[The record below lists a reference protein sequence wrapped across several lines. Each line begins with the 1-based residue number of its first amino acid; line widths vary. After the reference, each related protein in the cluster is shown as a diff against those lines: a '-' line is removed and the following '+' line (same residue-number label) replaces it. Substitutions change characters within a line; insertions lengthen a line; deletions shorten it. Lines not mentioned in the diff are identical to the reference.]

1 MSDKRIRIDFWSF
14 MTIVAFVFFGLFLI
28 YPLTN
33 LVTNAFQSVDNPG
46 HFSFANFSK
55 FVSTDYYR
63 QAIANSIKVTIVSTI
78 FASIIGVSLAYI
90 TTNIKIFGSKIINI
104 LIIVSMFSPPFIG
117 AYSWILMFGRAGSVT
132 KFFANYGIKLPSIYG
147 FTGIM
152 IVFTLHLF
160 IYIYMYTKGALRKVD
175 ATLIEA
181 AESLGD
187 HGLKKV
193 LKVSLPLVTPTILAG
208 GAIIFLRAFADYGTP
223 RLIGEGFTTMP
234 VLVYNEWLSEEGS
247 DAFFSSSIAFIMI
260 LVAIIVF
267 LLQMH
272 FSRKNYNMSM
282 LNPPTAKKISGVG
295 NVFAHLYV
303 YLVTFLALLPVLYCM
318 VLSFR
323 EVKHGIIKDA
333 WTLQNYVTAWNK
345 LGSSLTNTLKFALT
359 ALVFIIIFGTM
370 FAYITV
376 RRQSVLS
383 RILDTCAQ
391 IPYVLS
397 GVIFGLMLLICYNN
411 GISFPMTFSEE
422 LAQRIADERSIRVLG
437 NVITL
442 TKDSVNF
449 LALGGT
455 GTIIIIAYIVR
466 RMPYTL
472 RSSASILRQI
482 NPSIEEASLSLGYS
496 SVPTFFK
503 VTMPAM
509 ASGIISGAILSW
521 ITLIQ
526 ELSSTLML
534 YSAKTATLSVS
545 LFNQVNR
552 GAYGVA
558 SALSMMLIVM
568 VVGSMVL
575 FFKLTGNT
583 DIDM

>member
-1 MSDKRIRIDFWSF
+1 MFNKRYRIDFWSF
-14 MTIVAFVFFGLFLI
+14 MTFVALIFFGLFLI
-28 YPLTN
+28 YPLTH

-46 HFSFANFSK
+46 HFSLSNFVK

-63 QAIANSIKVTIVSTI
+63 QAIWNSIKVTIVSTI
-78 FASIIGVSLAYI
+78 LASVIGVSLAYI
-90 TTNIKIFGSKIINI
+90 TTNIKIFGSRVINV
-104 LIIVSMFSPPFIG
+104 LIVVSMFSPPFIG

-132 KFFANYGIKLPSIYG
+132 KFFVSHGIKLPSIYG

-160 IYIYMYTKGALRKVD
+160 IYIYMYTKGALKKVD

-208 GAIIFLRAFADYGTP
+208 GAIVFLRAFADYGTP

-247 DAFFSSSIAFIMI
+247 DAFFSSSIAFVMI
-260 LVAIIVF
+260 LVAIVVF

-282 LNPPTAKKISGVG
+282 LNPPVAKKITGIG
-295 NVFAHLYV
+295 NIAAHFYV
-303 YLVTFLALLPVLYCM
+303 YLVTFLALLPVLYCT

-333 WTLQNYVTAWNK
+333 WTLKNYVDAWNK
-345 LGSSLTNTLKFALT
+345 MGSSLVNTLKFALA
-359 ALVFIIIFGTM
+359 ALVFIVIFGTM

-376 RRQSVLS
+376 RRRNVFS
-383 RILDTCAQ
+383 RVLDTCAQ

-411 GISFPMTFSEE
+411 GIGIPMSFSEE
-422 LAQRIADERSIRVLG
+422 TAQRIADERTIRILG
-437 NVITL
+437 HMITL
-442 TKDSVNF
+442 TKDSLNF

-455 GTIIIIAYIVR
+455 GAIIVIAYIVR

-472 RSSASILRQI
+472 RSSASILRQM
-482 NPSIEEASLSLGYS
+482 NPGIEEASMSLGYG
-496 SVPTFFK
+496 SVPTFFNI
-503 VTMPAM
+503 TMPVM
-509 ASGIISGAILSW
+509 TSGIISGAILSW

-545 LFNQVNR
+545 LFHQVSR

-558 SALSMMLIVM
+558 SALSTMLIVM
-568 VVGSMVL
+568 VVGSMLL
-575 FFKLTGNT
+575 FFRLTGNA